1 MKRAIV
7 AAVLVAIC
15 SAGAAGAQDSIGD
28 LRVLVIRATWGPAPD
43 DSAALSAAAPFY
55 DRASFGQLRL
65 HLEITP
71 WLAAYNG
78 PVCPSDGEAAKA
90 AANAAGY
97 DVASYARLVYV
108 IPEEVCDFRGIARGN
123 EILLTAPQALVHE
136 LGHTLGL
143 EHATAYTC
151 GRGGCHRIDE
161 YGDPLSPMGHGTLD
175 FSAYEKL
182 QLGWISAVQRVDR
195 SRTYTVADI
204 DQPSDRPQALVV
216 RAAAGEYWIEHRS
229 AGLVVRLVNAKRSIF
244 LTAARALHRAE
255 ALQCYGRLR
264 FRVARPHAPD

>member
-97 DVASYARLVYV
+97 DVATGSTSTATRSARW
-108 IPEEVCDFRGIARGN
+108 
-123 EILLTAPQALVHE
+123 
-136 LGHTLGL
+136 
-143 EHATAYTC
+143 ATA
-151 GRGGCHRIDE
+151 
-161 YGDPLSPMGHGTLD
+161 
-175 FSAYEKL
+175 
-182 QLGWISAVQRVDR
+182 VDR
-195 SRTYTVADI
+195 SR
-204 DQPSDRPQALVV
+204 
-216 RAAAGEYWIEHRS
+216 RAARQGE
-229 AGLVVRLVNAKRSIF
+229 
-244 LTAARALHRAE
+244 T
-255 ALQCYGRLR
+255 
-264 FRVARPHAPD
+264 